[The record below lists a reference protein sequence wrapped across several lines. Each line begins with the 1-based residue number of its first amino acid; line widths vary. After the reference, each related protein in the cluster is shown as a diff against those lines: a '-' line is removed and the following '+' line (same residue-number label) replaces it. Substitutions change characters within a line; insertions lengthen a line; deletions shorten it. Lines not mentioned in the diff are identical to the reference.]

1 MVQKEI
7 ELLLGE
13 TASGKTELLKE
24 RSKKEKFVVF
34 NCDSRQIYRYLDIG
48 TAKPEKDFLER
59 VPHYFVDIV
68 EYNQNFSAGDF
79 LRKFKEY
86 IENEDGKIIL
96 SVGTPFYLNS
106 LLYGL
111 DDIPEVSIETKKKVE
126 NILKDKGIFYLY
138 DLLMKVDP
146 RRAEELNRNDK
157 QRILRSLEVYFETKK
172 PISSFF
178 KKRKTVD
185 FKIKKVE
192 YIFRDKEQ
200 LKLRISKRVDGM
212 VSKGLIEEVEKV
224 ISIYGETIFY
234 EKPVI
239 GYFET
244 LEYMKGLI
252 TKEKMKEKIVKNTLL
267 LVKRQRTFFKK
278 ILKDLKDVNFI

>member
-13 TASGKTELLKE
+13 TASGKTDLLKE

-34 NCDSRQIYRYLDIG
+34 NCDSRQIYKFLDIG
-48 TAKPEKDFLER
+48 TAKPDKDFLER
-59 VPHYFVDIV
+59 VRHYFVDIV

-86 IENEDGKIIL
+86 VESEDKKIIL

-106 LLYGL
+106 LIYGL
-111 DDIPEVSIETKKKVE
+111 DDIPDVSIETKKKVE

-138 DLLMKVDP
+138 ELLKKVDP
-146 RRAEELNRNDK
+146 KRAEELNRNDK
-157 QRILRSLEVYFETKK
+157 QRIVRSLEVYFETNK
-172 PISSFF
+172 PISSFY
-178 KKRKTVD
+178 KKKKSVD
-185 FKIKKVE
+185 FKIKKVN
-192 YIFRDKEQ
+192 YIFLDKDQ
-200 LKLRISKRVDGM
+200 LRLRISKRVERM
-212 VSKGLIEEVEKV
+212 VSRGLIEEVEK
-224 ISIYGETIFY
+224 IMSIYGENIFY

-244 LEYMKGLI
+244 LEYIKGLI
-252 TKEKMKEKIVKNTLL
+252 TKDKMKEKIVRNTLL

-278 ILKDLKDVNFI
+278 IVKDLNDVHFI

>member
-13 TASGKTELLKE
+13 TASGKTDLLKE

-34 NCDSRQIYRYLDIG
+34 NCDSRQIYKFLDIG
-48 TAKPEKDFLER
+48 TAKPDKDFLER
-59 VPHYFVDIV
+59 VRHYFVDIV

-86 IENEDGKIIL
+86 VESEDKKIIL

-106 LLYGL
+106 LIYGL
-111 DDIPEVSIETKKKVE
+111 DDIPDVSIETKKKVE

-138 DLLMKVDP
+138 ELLKKVDP
-146 RRAEELNRNDK
+146 KRAEELNRNDK
-157 QRILRSLEVYFETKK
+157 QRIARSLEVYFETNK
-172 PISSFF
+172 PISSFY
-178 KKRKTVD
+178 KKKKSVD
-185 FKIKKVE
+185 FKIKKVD
-192 YIFRDKEQ
+192 YIFLDKDQ
-200 LKLRISKRVDGM
+200 LRLRISKRVERM
-212 VSKGLIEEVEKV
+212 VSRGLIEEVEK
-224 ISIYGETIFY
+224 IMSIYGENIFY

-244 LEYMKGLI
+244 LEYIKGLI
-252 TKEKMKEKIVKNTLL
+252 TKDKMKEKIVRNTLL

-278 ILKDLKDVNFI
+278 IVKDLNDVHFI